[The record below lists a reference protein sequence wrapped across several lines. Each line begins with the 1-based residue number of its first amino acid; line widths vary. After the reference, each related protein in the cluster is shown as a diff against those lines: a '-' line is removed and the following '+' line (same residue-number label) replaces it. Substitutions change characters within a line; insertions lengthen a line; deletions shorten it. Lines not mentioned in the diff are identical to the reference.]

1 MKIPE
6 MMNRDELSRTLWG
19 FRYEFMVAGIFSMVA
34 NLLMLTPTIYM
45 LQVYDRVMLSQSTGT
60 LIAVSLIT
68 LFFFGVLTFAEWSR
82 SKLLVSSGVRLDELL
97 SKRLFHASY
106 EAYLNP
112 EVSNPSRSF
121 NDLTEVRQFLTGNG
135 IFAFFD
141 APWAPIYIGVL
152 FMLHPWLGVMAIFFG
167 LVQAVL
173 AWWGSQATKPAQ
185 AEASKSQQDVG
196 GYLQSKFRNAEV
208 IESMGMVSHLYRRWS
223 ERNAKAMGS
232 ALNAQAVAGRVVAWS
247 KFVRYTQQSLALGGG
262 ALLVIRGELSPGAMI
277 AANVLTTR
285 ALAPI
290 DLMVGTW
297 TGFLSAKEAYVRLRD
312 LLQAHPLRNKEPMGV
327 VPKGDVALKDV
338 VASAPGRKEPILKGV
353 SAIMPAGTVTVV
365 LGASG
370 SGKSTLARVLLGIW
384 PHTGGEV
391 LLDGQPILNWDRMEL
406 GPHIGYLP
414 QDIEL
419 FDGTIAENIAR
430 AGQVVSEKVIAAAE
444 ASGLHQMIL
453 RFPKGYDT
461 PMGEAGGLLSGGQ
474 RQRIGLARA
483 LYGEPAL
490 VVLDEPNANL
500 DDEGENALVRAVQ
513 GLKAKG
519 KTVVLISHR
528 PGIVGVADRLLILH
542 QGTVQA
548 SGPRDGVL
556 AALQQQREAA
566 QAAQTAQVAPP
577 AAPAAA
583 SEPATPP
590 APSADGNPSSN
601 S

>member
-1 MKIPE
+1 MKTPE
-6 MMNRDELSRTLWG
+6 IFNRNELSRILWK
-19 FRYEFMVAGIFSMVA
+19 FRYEFVVAGVFSMVA

-45 LQVYDRVMLSQSTGT
+45 LQVYDRVMLSQNMGT
-60 LIAVSLIT
+60 LMAVSLIT

-82 SKLLVSSGVRLDELL
+82 SKLLVSSGVRMDELL

-106 EAYLNP
+106 DAYLNP
-112 EVSNPSRSF
+112 AVKNPSRAF

-152 FMLHPWLGVMAIFFG
+152 FMLHPWLGVMAIGFAA
-167 LVQAVL
+167 VQASL
-173 AWWGSQATKPAQ
+173 AWWGSNASKPAQ
-185 AEASKSQQDVG
+185 AVASKSQQDAG
-196 GYLQSKFRNAEV
+196 SYLQSKFRNAEV
-208 IESMGMVSHLYRRWS
+208 IESMGMLSHLYRRWA
-223 ERNAKAMGS
+223 EQNTRAMGH
-232 ALNAQAVAGRVVAWS
+232 ALNAQEVSGRVVAWS
-247 KFVRYTQQSLALGGG
+247 KFIRYTQQSLALGGG
-262 ALLVIRGELSPGAMI
+262 ALLVIQGELSPGAMI
-277 AANVLTTR
+277 AANVLMTR

-290 DLMVGTW
+290 DLLVGTW
-297 TGFLSAKEAYVRLRD
+297 PGFLSAKEAFVRLRD
-312 LLQAHPLRNKEPMGV
+312 LLEAHPLRVKNELSI
-327 VPKGDVALKDV
+327 VPKGDVVLKEV
-338 VASAPGRKEPILKGV
+338 VASAPGRKEPILKGI
-353 SAIMPAGTVTVV
+353 SALMPAGTVTVV

-384 PHTGGEV
+384 PHEKGDV
-391 LLDGQPILNWDRMEL
+391 LLDGEPILKWDRMGL

-461 PMGEAGGLLSGGQ
+461 PMGEAGSLLSGGQ

-500 DDEGENALVRAVQ
+500 DDEGEAALVRAVQ
-513 GLKAKG
+513 VMKSKG

-556 AALQQQREAA
+556 AALQKQREEIA
-566 QAAQTAQVAPP
+566 QASQIAQANTEANKP
-577 AAPAAA
+577 
-583 SEPATPP
+583 SDGTP
-590 APSADGNPSSN
+590 SN

>member
-1 MKIPE
+1 
-6 MMNRDELSRTLWG
+6 MNRDELSRTLWG
-19 FRYEFMVAGIFSMVA
+19 FRYELMVVGIFSMVA

-45 LQVYDRVMLSQSTGT
+45 LQVFDRVMLSQNTST
-60 LIAVSLIT
+60 LMAVSLIT

-82 SKLLVSSGVRLDELL
+82 SKLLVRTGVRLDELL
-97 SKRLFHASY
+97 SKRLFYASY

-112 EVSNPSRSF
+112 ETNNPSRSF

-141 APWAPIYIGVL
+141 APWAPIYIAVL
-152 FMLHPWLGVMAIFFG
+152 FMLHPWLGVMALGFAA
-167 LVQAVL
+167 VQAVL
-173 AWWGSQATKPAQ
+173 ALWGSQVTKPAQ
-185 AEASKSQQDVG
+185 LSASQSQQDVS

-208 IESMGMVSHLYRRWS
+208 IESMGMLRHLYRRWS
-223 ERNAKAMGS
+223 ERNSLAMGS
-232 ALNAQAVAGRVVAWS
+232 TLNAQAVAGRVVAWS

-262 ALLVIRGELSPGAMI
+262 ALLVIQGELSPGAMI
-277 AANVLTTR
+277 AANVLMTR

-297 TGFLSAKEAYVRLRD
+297 TGFLSAKEAFIRLRD
-312 LLQAHPLRNKEPMGV
+312 LLEAHPLRDKAAMGFT
-327 VPKGDVALKDV
+327 PKGDVVLKDV
-338 VASAPGRKEPILKGV
+338 VASAPRRQEPILKGV
-353 SAIMPAGTVTVV
+353 SALMPAGTVTVV

-384 PHTGGEV
+384 PQNSGEV
-391 LLDGQPILNWDRMEL
+391 LLDGQPIFNWDRMEL
-406 GPHIGYLP
+406 GPHVGYLP

-419 FDGTIAENIAR
+419 FDGSIAENIAR
-430 AGQVVSEKVIAAAE
+430 AGQVVSDQVIIAAE

-461 PMGEAGGLLSGGQ
+461 PMGEAGSLLSGGQ

-483 LYGEPAL
+483 LYGDPAL

-500 DDEGENALVRAVQ
+500 DDEGEAALVRAVL

-528 PGIVGVADRLLILH
+528 PGILSVADRLLILH

-556 AALQQQREAA
+556 AALKQQREAS
-566 QAAQTAQVAPP
+566 Q
-577 AAPAAA
+577 AAPAAQI
-583 SEPATPP
+583 
-590 APSADGNPSSN
+590 APSASGNPSSN

>member
-1 MKIPE
+1 
-6 MMNRDELSRTLWG
+6 
-19 FRYEFMVAGIFSMVA
+19 
-34 NLLMLTPTIYM
+34 
-45 LQVYDRVMLSQSTGT
+45 
-60 LIAVSLIT
+60 
-68 LFFFGVLTFAEWSR
+68 
-82 SKLLVSSGVRLDELL
+82 VSSGVRLDSLL

-112 EVSNPSRSF
+112 EATNPSRSF
-121 NDLTEVRQFLTGNG
+121 NDLTELRQFLTGNG

-141 APWAPIYIGVL
+141 APWAPIYIAVL
-152 FMLHPWLGVMAIFFG
+152 FLLHPWLGVMALGFG
-167 LVQAVL
+167 AVQAVL
-173 AWWGSQATKPAQ
+173 AWWASTATKPAQ
-185 AEASKSQQDVG
+185 AAASKAQQDVG

-208 IESMGMVSHLYRRWS
+208 IESMGMVSHLYRKWA
-223 ERNAKAMGS
+223 ERNVLAMGA
-232 ALNAQAVAGRVVAWS
+232 ALHAQAVSGRVLAWS

-262 ALLVIRGELSPGAMI
+262 ALLVIQGELSLGAMI

-297 TGFLSAKEAYVRLRD
+297 AGFLSAKDAYARLTD
-312 LLQAHPLRNKEPMGV
+312 LLNAHPLREKATMGIT
-327 VPKGDVALKDV
+327 PKGDVVLKDV
-338 VASAPGRKEPILKGV
+338 VASAPGRQEPILRGV

-384 PHTGGEV
+384 PHSSGEV
-391 LLDGQPILNWDRMEL
+391 LLDGQAILNWDRMEL
-406 GPHIGYLP
+406 GPHVGYLP

-419 FDGTIAENIAR
+419 FDGSIAENIAR

-500 DDEGENALVRAVQ
+500 DDEGEAALVRAVQ

-528 PGIVGVADRLLILH
+528 PGIVGVADRLLILQ
-542 QGTVQA
+542 QGAVQA

-556 AALQQQREAA
+556 AALQKQRDAA
-566 QAAQTAQVAPP
+566 KAELAP
-577 AAPAAA
+577 AAPA
-583 SEPATPP
+583 
-590 APSADGNPSSN
+590 PSANDANASDPANVNTSSN

>member
-1 MKIPE
+1 MKTPE
-6 MMNRDELSRTLWG
+6 IFNRNELSRTLWE
-19 FRYEFMVAGIFSMVA
+19 FRYEFVVAGVFSMVA
-34 NLLMLTPTIYM
+34 NLLMLTPTVYM
-45 LQVYDRVMLSQSTGT
+45 LQVYDRVMLSQSMGT
-60 LIAVSLIT
+60 LMAVSLIT

-82 SKLLVSSGVRLDELL
+82 SKLLVSSGVRMDELL

-106 EAYLNP
+106 DAYLNP
-112 EVSNPSRSF
+112 AVKNPSRAF

-141 APWAPIYIGVL
+141 APWAPIYIAVL
-152 FMLHPWLGVMAIFFG
+152 FMLHPWLGVMAIGFAAI
-167 LVQAVL
+167 QASL
-173 AWWGSQATKPAQ
+173 AWWGSNASKPAQ
-185 AEASKSQQDVG
+185 AVASKSQQDAG
-196 GYLQSKFRNAEV
+196 SYLQSKFRNAEV
-208 IESMGMVSHLYRRWS
+208 IESMGMLSHLYRRWA
-223 ERNAKAMGS
+223 EQNTRAMGH
-232 ALNAQAVAGRVVAWS
+232 ALNAQDVAGRVVAWS
-247 KFVRYTQQSLALGGG
+247 KFIRYTQQSLALGGG
-262 ALLVIRGELSPGAMI
+262 ALLVIQGELSPGAMI
-277 AANVLTTR
+277 AANVLMTR

-297 TGFLSAKEAYVRLRD
+297 PGFLSAKEAFVRLRD
-312 LLQAHPLRNKEPMGV
+312 LLEAHPLRVKNELTM
-327 VPKGDVALKDV
+327 VPKGDVVLKEV
-338 VASAPGRKEPILKGV
+338 VASAPGRKEPILKGI

-384 PHTGGEV
+384 PHDKGDV
-391 LLDGQPILNWDRMEL
+391 LLDGEPILKWDRMGL

-419 FDGTIAENIAR
+419 FDGSIAENIAR

-500 DDEGENALVRAVQ
+500 DDEGEAALVRAVQ
-513 GLKAKG
+513 VMKAKG

-556 AALQQQREAA
+556 AALQKQREEIA
-566 QAAQTAQVAPP
+566 QASQIAQANTEANKT
-577 AAPAAA
+577 
-583 SEPATPP
+583 SDGTP
-590 APSADGNPSSN
+590 SN

>member
-1 MKIPE
+1 MKTPE
-6 MMNRDELSRTLWG
+6 IFNRNELSRTLWE
-19 FRYEFMVAGIFSMVA
+19 FRYEFVVAGVFSMIA
-34 NLLMLTPTIYM
+34 NLLMLTPTVYM

-60 LIAVSLIT
+60 LMAVSLIT

-82 SKLLVSSGVRLDELL
+82 SKLLVSSGVRMDELL

-112 EVSNPSRSF
+112 EAKNPSRAF

-141 APWAPIYIGVL
+141 APWAPIYIAVL
-152 FMLHPWLGVMAIFFG
+152 FMLHPWLGVMAIGFAAI
-167 LVQAVL
+167 QATL
-173 AWWGSQATKPAQ
+173 AWWGSNASKPAQ
-185 AEASKSQQDVG
+185 AVASKSQQDAG
-196 GYLQSKFRNAEV
+196 SYLQSKFRNAEV
-208 IESMGMVSHLYRRWS
+208 IESMGMLHHLYRRWADQNT
-223 ERNAKAMGS
+223 RAMGH
-232 ALNAQAVAGRVVAWS
+232 ALNAQDVSGRVVAWS

-277 AANVLTTR
+277 AANVLMTR

-297 TGFLSAKEAYVRLRD
+297 PGFLSAKDAFVRLRD
-312 LLQAHPLRNKEPMGV
+312 LLAAHPLRDKQELTV
-327 VPKGDVALKDV
+327 VPKGDVVLKEV
-338 VASAPGRKEPILKGV
+338 IASAPGRKEPILKGI
-353 SAIMPAGTVTVV
+353 SALMPAGTVTVV

-384 PHTGGEV
+384 PHDKGDV
-391 LLDGQPILNWDRMEL
+391 LLDGEPILKWDRKGL
-406 GPHIGYLP
+406 GSHIGYLP

-430 AGQVVSEKVIAAAE
+430 AGQVVSDKVIAAAE

-500 DDEGENALVRAVQ
+500 DDEGEAALVRAVQ
-513 GLKAKG
+513 VMKAKG

-556 AALQQQREAA
+556 AALQKQREAA
-566 QAAQTAQVAPP
+566 A
-577 AAPAAA
+577 
-583 SEPATPP
+583 
-590 APSADGNPSSN
+590 SN

>member
-1 MKIPE
+1 MKTPE
-6 MMNRDELSRTLWG
+6 IFNRNELSRILWK
-19 FRYEFMVAGIFSMVA
+19 FRYEFVVAGVFSMVA

-45 LQVYDRVMLSQSTGT
+45 LQVYDRVMLSQNMGT
-60 LIAVSLIT
+60 LMAVSLIT

-82 SKLLVSSGVRLDELL
+82 SKLLVSSGVRMDELL

-106 EAYLNP
+106 DAYLNP
-112 EVSNPSRSF
+112 AVKNPSRAF

-141 APWAPIYIGVL
+141 APWAPIYIAVL
-152 FMLHPWLGVMAIFFG
+152 FMLHPWLGVMAIGFAA
-167 LVQAVL
+167 VQASL
-173 AWWGSQATKPAQ
+173 AWWGSNASKPAQ
-185 AEASKSQQDVG
+185 AVASKSQQDAG
-196 GYLQSKFRNAEV
+196 SYLQSKFRNAEV
-208 IESMGMVSHLYRRWS
+208 IESMGMLSHLYRRWA
-223 ERNAKAMGS
+223 EQNTRAMGH
-232 ALNAQAVAGRVVAWS
+232 ALNAQEVSGRVVAWS
-247 KFVRYTQQSLALGGG
+247 KFIRYTQQSLALGGG
-262 ALLVIRGELSPGAMI
+262 ALLVIQGELSPGAMI
-277 AANVLTTR
+277 AANVLMTR

-297 TGFLSAKEAYVRLRD
+297 PGFLSAKEAFVRLRD
-312 LLQAHPLRNKEPMGV
+312 LLEAHPLRVKNELSI
-327 VPKGDVALKDV
+327 VPKGDVVLKEV
-338 VASAPGRKEPILKGV
+338 VASAPGRKEPILKGI
-353 SAIMPAGTVTVV
+353 SALMPAGTVTVV

-384 PHTGGEV
+384 PHEKGDV
-391 LLDGQPILNWDRMEL
+391 LLDGEPILKWDRMGL

-461 PMGEAGGLLSGGQ
+461 PMGEAGSLLSGGQ

-500 DDEGENALVRAVQ
+500 DDEGEAALVRAVQ
-513 GLKAKG
+513 VMKAKG

-556 AALQQQREAA
+556 AALQKQREEIA
-566 QAAQTAQVAPP
+566 QASQIAQANTEANKP
-577 AAPAAA
+577 
-583 SEPATPP
+583 SDGTP
-590 APSADGNPSSN
+590 SN

>member
-1 MKIPE
+1 MKTPE
-6 MMNRDELSRTLWG
+6 IFNRNELSRILWE
-19 FRYEFMVAGIFSMVA
+19 FRYEFVVAGVFSMVA

-45 LQVYDRVMLSQSTGT
+45 LQVYDRVMLSQNMGT
-60 LIAVSLIT
+60 LMAVSLIT

-82 SKLLVSSGVRLDELL
+82 SKLLVSSGVRMDELL

-106 EAYLNP
+106 DAYLNP
-112 EVSNPSRSF
+112 AVKNPSRAF

-141 APWAPIYIGVL
+141 APWAPIYIAVL
-152 FMLHPWLGVMAIFFG
+152 FMLHPWLGVMAIGFAA
-167 LVQAVL
+167 VQASL
-173 AWWGSQATKPAQ
+173 AWWGSNASKPAQ
-185 AEASKSQQDVG
+185 AVASKSQQDAG
-196 GYLQSKFRNAEV
+196 SYLQSKFRNAEV
-208 IESMGMVSHLYRRWS
+208 IESMGMLSHLYRRWA
-223 ERNAKAMGS
+223 EQNTRAMGH
-232 ALNAQAVAGRVVAWS
+232 ALNAQEVSGRVVAWS
-247 KFVRYTQQSLALGGG
+247 KFIRYTQQSLALGGG
-262 ALLVIRGELSPGAMI
+262 ALLVIQGELSPGAMI
-277 AANVLTTR
+277 AANVLMTR

-297 TGFLSAKEAYVRLRD
+297 PGFLSAKEAFVRLRN
-312 LLQAHPLRNKEPMGV
+312 LLEAHPLRVKNELSI
-327 VPKGDVALKDV
+327 VPKGDVVLKEV
-338 VASAPGRKEPILKGV
+338 VASAPGRKEPILKGI
-353 SAIMPAGTVTVV
+353 SALMPAGTVTVV

-384 PHTGGEV
+384 PHEKGDV
-391 LLDGQPILNWDRMEL
+391 LLDGEPILKWDRMGL

-461 PMGEAGGLLSGGQ
+461 PMGEAGSLLSGGQ

-500 DDEGENALVRAVQ
+500 DDEGEAALVRAVQ
-513 GLKAKG
+513 VMKSKG

-556 AALQQQREAA
+556 AALQKQREEIA
-566 QAAQTAQVAPP
+566 QASQIAQANTDANKT
-577 AAPAAA
+577 
-583 SEPATPP
+583 SDGTP
-590 APSADGNPSSN
+590 SN

>member
-1 MKIPE
+1 MKTPE
-6 MMNRDELSRTLWG
+6 IFNRNELSRILWK
-19 FRYEFMVAGIFSMVA
+19 FRYEFVVAGVFSMVA

-45 LQVYDRVMLSQSTGT
+45 LQVYDRVMLSQNMGT
-60 LIAVSLIT
+60 LMAVSLIT

-82 SKLLVSSGVRLDELL
+82 SKLLVSSGVRMDELL

-106 EAYLNP
+106 DAYLNP
-112 EVSNPSRSF
+112 AVKNPSRAF

-141 APWAPIYIGVL
+141 APWAPIYIAVL
-152 FMLHPWLGVMAIFFG
+152 FMLHPWLGVMAIGFAA
-167 LVQAVL
+167 VQASL
-173 AWWGSQATKPAQ
+173 AWWGSNASKPAQ
-185 AEASKSQQDVG
+185 AVASKSQQDAG
-196 GYLQSKFRNAEV
+196 SYLQSKFRNAEV
-208 IESMGMVSHLYRRWS
+208 IESMGMLSHLYRRWA
-223 ERNAKAMGS
+223 EQNTRAMGH
-232 ALNAQAVAGRVVAWS
+232 ALNAQEVSGRVVAWS
-247 KFVRYTQQSLALGGG
+247 KFIRYTQQSLALGGG
-262 ALLVIRGELSPGAMI
+262 ALLVIQGELSPGAMI
-277 AANVLTTR
+277 AANVLMTR

-297 TGFLSAKEAYVRLRD
+297 PGFLSAKEAFVRLRD
-312 LLQAHPLRNKEPMGV
+312 LLEAHPLRVKNELSI
-327 VPKGDVALKDV
+327 VPKGDVVLKEV
-338 VASAPGRKEPILKGV
+338 VASAPGRKEPILKGI
-353 SAIMPAGTVTVV
+353 SALMPAGTVTVV

-384 PHTGGEV
+384 PHEKGDV
-391 LLDGQPILNWDRMEL
+391 LLDGEPILKWDRMGL

-461 PMGEAGGLLSGGQ
+461 PMGEAGSLLSGGQ

-500 DDEGENALVRAVQ
+500 DDEGEAALVRAVQ
-513 GLKAKG
+513 VMKSKG

-556 AALQQQREAA
+556 AALQKQREEIA
-566 QAAQTAQVAPP
+566 QASQIAQANTEAHKP
-577 AAPAAA
+577 
-583 SEPATPP
+583 SDGTP
-590 APSADGNPSSN
+590 SN

>member
-1 MKIPE
+1 MKIPDIF
-6 MMNRDELSRTLWG
+6 NRNELTRTLWD
-19 FRYEFMVAGIFSMVA
+19 FRYEFMVAGLFSMIA
-34 NLLMLTPTIYM
+34 NLLMLAPTLYM
-45 LQVYDRVMLSQSTGT
+45 LQVYDRVLVSQNTGT
-60 LIAVSLIT
+60 LLVVSIIT
-68 LFFFGVLTFAEWSR
+68 LFFLVVLSFSEWAR
-82 SKLLVSSGVRLDELL
+82 SKLLVRSGIRMDQMI
-97 SKRLFHASY
+97 SRKLFHASY
-106 EAYLNP
+106 EAHLNP
-112 EVSNPSRSF
+112 AVSNPTRAF
-121 NDLTEVRQFLTGNG
+121 ADLTELRQFLTGNG

-141 APWAPIYIGVL
+141 APWAPIYIAVL
-152 FMLHPWLGVMAIFFG
+152 FLLHPWLGVMALGFAA
-167 LVQAVL
+167 VQSVL

-185 AEASKSQQDVG
+185 AQASKSQLEVS

-208 IESMGMVSHLYRRWS
+208 IESMGMLKHLYRRWA
-223 ERNAKAMGS
+223 ERNANAMG
-232 ALNAQAVAGRVVAWS
+232 ANLNAQDVASRVTAWS

-262 ALLVIRGELSPGAMI
+262 ALLVIHGELSPGAMI
-277 AANVLTTR
+277 AANVLMTR

-297 TGFLSAKEAYVRLRD
+297 SGFVNARDAFNRLSE
-312 LLQAHPLRNKEPMGV
+312 LLAAHPLRDMPAMGIA
-327 VPKGDVALKDV
+327 PKGDVVLKDV
-338 VASAPGRKEPILKGV
+338 VASAPGRDAPILQGV
-353 SAIMPAGTVTVV
+353 SAIMPPGTVTVV

-384 PHTGGEV
+384 PHSSGQV
-391 LLDGQPILNWDRMEL
+391 LLDGQAIGKWNRMEL

-430 AGQVVSEKVIAAAE
+430 SGQVESEKVIEAAE
-444 ASGLHQMIL
+444 AAGLHTMIL

-483 LYGEPAL
+483 MYGMPAL

-513 GLKAKG
+513 GLKAQG

-528 PGIVGVADRLLILH
+528 PGIVSVADRLLIL
-542 QGTVQA
+542 QNGTVQA

-556 AALQQQREAA
+556 AALQKQREQA
-566 QAAQTAQVAPP
+566 QAAVSQ
-577 AAPAAA
+577 
-583 SEPATPP
+583 S
-590 APSADGNPSSN
+590 
-601 S
+601 

>member
-1 MKIPE
+1 MKTPE
-6 MMNRDELSRTLWG
+6 IFNRNELSRILWE
-19 FRYEFMVAGIFSMVA
+19 FRYEFVVAGVFSMVA

-45 LQVYDRVMLSQSTGT
+45 LQVYDRVMLSQNMGT
-60 LIAVSLIT
+60 LMAVSLIT

-82 SKLLVSSGVRLDELL
+82 SKLLVSSGVRMDELL

-106 EAYLNP
+106 DAYLNP
-112 EVSNPSRSF
+112 AVKNPSRAF

-141 APWAPIYIGVL
+141 APWAPIYIAVL
-152 FMLHPWLGVMAIFFG
+152 FMLHPWLGVMAIGFAA
-167 LVQAVL
+167 VQASL
-173 AWWGSQATKPAQ
+173 AWWGSNASKPAQ
-185 AEASKSQQDVG
+185 AVASKSQQDAG
-196 GYLQSKFRNAEV
+196 SYLQSKFRNAEV
-208 IESMGMVSHLYRRWS
+208 IESMGMLSHLYRRWA
-223 ERNAKAMGS
+223 EQNTRAMGH
-232 ALNAQAVAGRVVAWS
+232 ALNAQEVSGRVVAWS
-247 KFVRYTQQSLALGGG
+247 KFIRYTQQSLALGGG
-262 ALLVIRGELSPGAMI
+262 ALLVIQGELSPGAMI
-277 AANVLTTR
+277 AANVLMTR

-297 TGFLSAKEAYVRLRD
+297 PGFLSAKEAFVRLRN
-312 LLQAHPLRNKEPMGV
+312 LLEAHPLRVKNELSI
-327 VPKGDVALKDV
+327 VPKGDVILKDV
-338 VASAPGRKEPILKGV
+338 VASAPGRKEPILKGI
-353 SAIMPAGTVTVV
+353 SALMPAGTVTVV

-384 PHTGGEV
+384 PHEKGDV
-391 LLDGQPILNWDRMEL
+391 LLDGEPILKWDRMGL

-461 PMGEAGGLLSGGQ
+461 PMGEAGSLLSGGQ

-500 DDEGENALVRAVQ
+500 DDEGEAALVRAVQ
-513 GLKAKG
+513 VMKSKG

-556 AALQQQREAA
+556 AALQKQREEIA
-566 QAAQTAQVAPP
+566 QASQIAQANTDANKT
-577 AAPAAA
+577 
-583 SEPATPP
+583 SDGTP
-590 APSADGNPSSN
+590 SN